1 MNSNYHSLFIQTL
14 LEEGFQQYGR
24 NLSNYSKLLE
34 RINNKLDSNTA
45 CIKEMNADIEVI
57 KEGNKDENNKIEEV
71 QSKIYDL
78 KEDID

>member
-1 MNSNYHSLFIQTL
+1 
-14 LEEGFQQYGR
+14 
-24 NLSNYSKLLE
+24 
-34 RINNKLDSNTA
+34 
-45 CIKEMNADIEVI
+45 MNADIEVI

>member
-1 MNSNYHSLFIQTL
+1 M
-14 LEEGFQQYGR
+14 
-24 NLSNYSKLLE
+24 LE